1 LEQRLEGDVMNTV
14 KKLATALTL
23 AVVVCASIGSGTA
36 SATNIPITWLDQSP
50 TAFGAP
56 VPNGAVINVAGVG
69 NVTITYSI
77 PAHWTHSRLLSAGY
91 TAGSVTSGPDT
102 YSWTNYE
109 AFSTIFTPGLLGP
122 EVGTITYTFASTL
135 PAGSVFVGPLGL
147 GATTSFG
154 GGTSTTRVLQNGTFL
169 GDYVGDVTAGASQF
183 IGGAGTFTVMNS
195 VTGAGG
201 ANPWWNSQL
210 AVVRVDDAVSS
221 ITVFQS
227 QLRGDGIGVNIGFA
241 VDSVVGSEPST
252 WGGVKGLFR

>member
-1 LEQRLEGDVMNTV
+1 MNT
-14 KKLATALTL
+14 ARMRTTALAL
-23 AVVVCASIGSGTA
+23 AVIVGAVTGTGTA
-36 SATNIPITWLDQSP
+36 VATTIPITWLDQSP
-50 TAFGAP
+50 TAFGSP
-56 VPNGAVINVAGVG
+56 VPNGSVIAVAGVG
-69 NVTITYSI
+69 NVTVTYSI
-77 PAHWTHSRLLSAGY
+77 PAHWTHSRLLSPGY
-91 TAGSVTSGPDT
+91 TAGNVVSGPDT
-102 YSWTNYE
+102 YTWTNYE

-135 PAGSVFVGPLGL
+135 PAGSVFVGPIGL

-169 GDYVGDVTAGASQF
+169 GDFVGDVTAGASQF

-210 AVVRVDDAVSS
+210 AVVRIDDAVSS
-221 ITVFQS
+221 ITVIQT

-241 VDSVVGSEPST
+241 VDSVVPIETST
-252 WGGVKGLFR
+252 WGGVKSLFR

>member
-1 LEQRLEGDVMNTV
+1 MNTLR
-14 KKLATALTL
+14 KSATALSL
-23 AVVVCASIGSGTA
+23 AVVFCTIVGAVAA
-36 SATNIPITWLDQSP
+36 SAVTIPITWLDQSP
-50 TAFGAP
+50 TAFGSP
-56 VPNGAVINVAGVG
+56 VPNGSIINVAGVG
-69 NVTITYSI
+69 NVTVTYAI
-77 PAHWTHSRLLSAGY
+77 PAHWTHSRLASAGY

-102 YSWTNYE
+102 YTWTNYE

-135 PAGSVFVGPLGL
+135 PAGSVFVGPIGL

-154 GGTSTTRVLQNGTFL
+154 GGTSTTRVIQNGTFL

-183 IGGAGTFTVMNS
+183 IGGVGSFTVMNS

-210 AVVRVDDAVSS
+210 AVVRIDDAVSS
-221 ITVFQS
+221 ITVIQT

-241 VDSVVGSEPST
+241 VDSVVSTDAST
-252 WGGVKGLFR
+252 WGGVKSLFR